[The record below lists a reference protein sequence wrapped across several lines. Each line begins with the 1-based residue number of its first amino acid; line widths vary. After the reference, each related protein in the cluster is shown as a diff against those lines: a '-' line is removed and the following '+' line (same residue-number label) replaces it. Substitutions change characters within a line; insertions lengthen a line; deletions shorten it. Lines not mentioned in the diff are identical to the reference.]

1 MPTNFDFFFGKKKY
15 RSGVLYWVLELEE
28 SSAWLELRRGE
39 AKARDGVP
47 ALLPAV
53 PGGRLGSAARVLL
66 LPTMAFPLPWR
77 RLGMLLPLL

>member
-1 MPTNFDFFFGKKKY
+1 M
-15 RSGVLYWVLELEE
+15 LELEE
-28 SSAWLELRRGE
+28 SSAWLELGRGE
-39 AKARDGVP
+39 ARDGVP

-66 LPTMAFPLPWR
+66 LPTVAFPLPWR